1 MEKKNKKVLVWGAG
15 LVVAFVL
22 WTVLV
27 RFVDVQPIGPEGS
40 SVGFA
45 ALNGFVHELTGV
57 NWLLYT
63 VTDWLG
69 LVPIVVALGF
79 AGLGLVQLIKRKSLR
94 KVDHSI
100 LALGVFYI
108 VVMATYIFFEIVVI
122 NYRPTLVDGC
132 LEASYPSSTTLLVMC
147 VMPTAAMQLNER
159 IKNTVF
165 RRCAII
171 VIIVFAV
178 FMIIGRLFSGV
189 HWLTDIIGGT
199 LLSAGLVTTYDAFIT
214 LSKRSLKK
222 NKLLY
227 VIGISIA
234 AVLIAYLFCMIIAWN

>member
-1 MEKKNKKVLVWGAG
+1 MEKKNKKRLVLGAG

-27 RFVDVQPIGPEGS
+27 CFVDVRTIGPEGS

-45 ALNGFVHELTGV
+45 TLNGFVHELTGV

-69 LVPIVVALGF
+69 LVPIAAALGF
-79 AGLGLVQLIKRKSLR
+79 AILGLVQLIKRKSLW

-108 VVMATYIFFEIVVI
+108 VVMAAYVFFEMVVI
-122 NYRPTLVDGC
+122 NYRPTLIDGY
-132 LEASYPSSTTLLVMC
+132 LEASYPSSTTMLVMC
-147 VMPTAAMQLNER
+147 VMPTAAMQLNAR

-171 VIIVFAV
+171 AIVAFTA
-178 FMIIGRLFSGV
+178 FMVIGRLISGV
-189 HWLTDIIGGT
+189 HWITDIIGGA
-199 LLSAGLVTTYDAFIT
+199 LFSAGVVTTYFSICNI
-214 LSKRSLKK
+214 LK
-222 NKLLY
+222 
-227 VIGISIA
+227 
-234 AVLIAYLFCMIIAWN
+234 